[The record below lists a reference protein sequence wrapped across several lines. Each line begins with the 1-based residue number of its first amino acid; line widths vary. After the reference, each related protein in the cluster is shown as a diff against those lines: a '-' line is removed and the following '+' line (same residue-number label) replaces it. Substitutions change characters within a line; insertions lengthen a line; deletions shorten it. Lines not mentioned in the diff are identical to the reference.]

1 MSQML
6 LIGMIAT
13 NDVTEFCE
21 VLRDVV
27 ELPTIMSSKAA
38 IQIISNVYVWLGSKL
53 QEFLHMG
60 MQMDEVE

>member
-1 MSQML
+1 ML

>member
-60 MQMDEVE
+60 MQMDEVD

>member
-27 ELPTIMSSKAA
+27 ELPAIMSSKAA
-38 IQIISNVYVWLGSKL
+38 IQIISNVYVWMGSKL

>member
-1 MSQML
+1 ML

-13 NDVTEFCE
+13 NDVAEFCE

-27 ELPTIMSSKAA
+27 ELPAIMSSKAA
-38 IQIISNVYVWLGSKL
+38 IQIISNVYVWMGSKL

>member
-13 NDVTEFCE
+13 NDVNEFCE

>member
-13 NDVTEFCE
+13 NDLNEFCE